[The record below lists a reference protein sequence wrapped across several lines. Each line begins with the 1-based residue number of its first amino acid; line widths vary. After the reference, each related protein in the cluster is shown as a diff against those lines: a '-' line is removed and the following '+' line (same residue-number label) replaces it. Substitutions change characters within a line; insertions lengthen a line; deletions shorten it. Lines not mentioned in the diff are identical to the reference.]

1 MLGFVWL
8 RDADTS
14 SLIDNSGSN
23 GLLIKKSRSSVNR
36 TLPKSMNTELKTRQ
50 HEQDDKNEIYG
61 FHVQSQ
67 SIAFILSSVPFF
79 HHTGDS
85 SLMAAPARPINKNWQ
100 QPEVPLVPIGAT
112 TLVLPS
118 HDWPASVA
126 YCFSSDIRIFW
137 DLAYLSE
144 SFQNLTANSSD
155 WYSAKILQKRF
166 KELALSLDLSDH
178 LHLRGVQDRLGL
190 GGDSSSH
197 LVINGR

>member
-8 RDADTS
+8 LDADTS
-14 SLIDNSGSN
+14 ILIDNSGSN

-61 FHVQSQ
+61 FHFQSQ

-126 YCFSSDIRIFW
+126 YCFSSDIR
-137 DLAYLSE
+137 
-144 SFQNLTANSSD
+144 
-155 WYSAKILQKRF
+155 R
-166 KELALSLDLSDH
+166 H
-178 LHLRGVQDRLGL
+178 
-190 GGDSSSH
+190 SH
-197 LVINGR
+197 LLGSGLFIGEFPEFNCKFK